1 MQAAFVKSFV
11 RGRKSGAPRMPGS
24 LVFGNL
30 FDFQKDRIGLQHR
43 VARELGDIAELRIGF
58 IPVLMT
64 SSPALAHEML
74 VEKQD
79 AFIKSAGLS
88 VFAKP
93 LLGEGLLTSEHGEHK
108 KQRKMMAP
116 LFAHKRIAGY
126 ADVMA
131 ERAEKMARSL
141 EHDQRVEIV
150 DAMMRVT
157 LEIVGKTLFDA
168 ELGGDADDV
177 GDALTDAMTAMM
189 RGMVRVIPIPPSI
202 PTRANLRM
210 RDAVKRLDEI
220 VYRLVRERRASGLD
234 RGDLLGMLLATKHED
249 DQSPLSD
256 TEIRDQSMTLMLAG
270 HETTANAL
278 AWTLYR
284 LGREPQARERVER
297 EIDQCL
303 RRPALGGSVD
313 ASVGKR
319 RVTADDLKNL
329 PLTLQAIKEAMRLH
343 PPAYIIGRQAT
354 RDVTLGGVKVPTGRV
369 VLLNVAGMQRR
380 SDLFEDP
387 DRFDLDRL
395 SVENEKKLRPL
406 SYMPFGAG
414 PRVCIGNHF
423 ALMESHVVLAT
434 MMQHV
439 RFELESD
446 REVGSEPLVTLRP
459 KGGVHARVVARI
471 AAQSSPR
478 P

>member
-11 RGRKSGAPRMPGS
+11 RGRRSGVPRVRGH
-24 LVFGNL
+24 LVFGSL
-30 FDFQKDRIGLQHR
+30 FDFQRDRIGLQHR
-43 VARELGDIAELRIGF
+43 VARELGDIAEIRIGF

-116 LFAHKRIAGY
+116 LFAHKRIASY
-126 ADVMA
+126 AGVMA
-131 ERAEKMARSL
+131 ERAEKMARAL
-141 EHDQRVEIV
+141 QNEERVEIV

-189 RGMVRVIPIPPSI
+189 RGMVRVIPIPPSV

-220 VYRLVRERRASGLD
+220 VYRLVRERRATGLD

-249 DQSPLSD
+249 DQSSLSD
-256 TEIRDQSMTLMLAG
+256 EEIRDQSMTLMLAG

-278 AWTLYR
+278 AWTLYC
-284 LGREPQARERVER
+284 LGRDPVARARVER
-297 EIDQCL
+297 EID
-303 RRPALGGSVD
+303 A
-313 ASVGKR
+313 AVGKR
-319 RVTADDLKNL
+319 RVTTDDLKSL

-354 RDVTLGGVKVPTGRV
+354 RDVTLGGAKVPEGRV

-380 SDLFEDP
+380 PDFFEDP

-395 SVENEKKLRPL
+395 SAENEKKLPPL
-406 SYMPFGAG
+406 AYMPFGAG

-471 AAQSSPR
+471 GDQSSPR

>member
-141 EHDQRVEIV
+141 EHDQRV
-150 DAMMRVT
+150 
-157 LEIVGKTLFDA
+157 G
-168 ELGGDADDV
+168 
-177 GDALTDAMTAMM
+177 
-189 RGMVRVIPIPPSI
+189 S
-202 PTRANLRM
+202 
-210 RDAVKRLDEI
+210 
-220 VYRLVRERRASGLD
+220 
-234 RGDLLGMLLATKHED
+234 
-249 DQSPLSD
+249 
-256 TEIRDQSMTLMLAG
+256 SM
-270 HETTANAL
+270 
-278 AWTLYR
+278 
-284 LGREPQARERVER
+284 P
-297 EIDQCL
+297 
-303 RRPALGGSVD
+303 
-313 ASVGKR
+313 
-319 RVTADDLKNL
+319 
-329 PLTLQAIKEAMRLH
+329 
-343 PPAYIIGRQAT
+343 
-354 RDVTLGGVKVPTGRV
+354 
-369 VLLNVAGMQRR
+369 
-380 SDLFEDP
+380 
-387 DRFDLDRL
+387 
-395 SVENEKKLRPL
+395 
-406 SYMPFGAG
+406 
-414 PRVCIGNHF
+414 
-423 ALMESHVVLAT
+423 
-434 MMQHV
+434 
-439 RFELESD
+439 
-446 REVGSEPLVTLRP
+446 
-459 KGGVHARVVARI
+459 
-471 AAQSSPR
+471 
-478 P
+478 